1 MSRPYMALG
10 AVLLGVSG
18 ILLASAIYDGE
29 RLQWLTSLLAAALGV
44 LSLVA
49 GAAQPRQPRVDAGMH
64 SEWNPDAAPRLGDM
78 LLDYGLL
85 IEADLERALTYQ
97 KGTDKRL
104 GQVLVELELVTHAQ
118 VAQVLEEQLSR
129 REGRLVW
136 GAGARLVN

>member
-1 MSRPYMALG
+1 MSRPYLALG
-10 AVLLGVSG
+10 AVLLGASG
-18 ILLASAIYDGE
+18 IMFASAIYDGE
-29 RLQWLTSLLAAALGV
+29 RLQWLTALLAASLGV
-44 LSLVA
+44 LSLIA
-49 GAAQPRQPRVDAGMH
+49 GAAHPRHPRVDAGMD
-64 SEWNPDAAPRLGDM
+64 SQWNPEAAPRLGDM
-78 LLDYGLL
+78 LVTYGLL
-85 IEADLERALTYQ
+85 SEADLERALTYQ